1 MGIAHLGSSGS
12 LKCSLKLEEKQGDGC
27 RQVASQT
34 LLKHTNHLVRA
45 SKRHGERENRQINI
59 NDQTA

>member
-12 LKCSLKLEEKQGDGC
+12 LKCSLKLEEQQGDGC

-34 LLKHTNHLVRA
+34 LLLIT
-45 SKRHGERENRQINI
+45 
-59 NDQTA
+59 